1 MLKLDKW
8 LSKQLGYSAYNL
20 NVAYLKKFN
29 FLEARSKKILITIK
43 SNKRI
48 NNYFLKKNKIK
59 FIEKNLTFFKKV
71 SPDKN
76 TEHKEFQ
83 NIRFSKKR
91 DKKSVL
97 DIAQNAFI
105 KSRFFQD
112 IKIKKNI
119 AKKIKRNW
127 TLNFFIKKRGDYLIV
142 SEINKKVVGFLL
154 MLKSQSN
161 YIIDLIAVKK
171 SYKNLGFASK
181 MLNFFHN
188 FVVKKKNSIIHVS
201 TQAINKE
208 SIKFYKKNKFKIKY
222 KKYIYHFHTC

>member
-1 MLKLDKW
+1 LLKLDKW

-20 NVAYLKKFN
+20 NAAYLKQFN

-48 NNYFLKKNKIK
+48 DNYFLKKNKIK

-71 SPDKN
+71 SPNTN

-83 NIRFSKKR
+83 NIRFSKKK
-91 DKKSVL
+91 DKKLVL
-97 DIAQNAFI
+97 GIAQNAFM

-112 IKIKKNI
+112 TKIKKNI

-127 TLNFFIKKRGDYLIV
+127 ILNFFTKTRGDYLIV

-161 YIIDLIAVKK
+161 YIIDLIAVNR

-188 FVVKKKNSIIHVS
+188 FVVKKKNSIIFVS
-201 TQAINKE
+201 TQAINKG
-208 SIKFYKKNKFKIKY
+208 SIKFYKKNKFKIKH

>member
-29 FLEARSKKILITIK
+29 FLDARSKKILITIK

-112 IKIKKNI
+112 ITI
-119 AKKIKRNW
+119 
-127 TLNFFIKKRGDYLIV
+127 
-142 SEINKKVVGFLL
+142 
-154 MLKSQSN
+154 
-161 YIIDLIAVKK
+161 
-171 SYKNLGFASK
+171 LGF
-181 MLNFFHN
+181 
-188 FVVKKKNSIIHVS
+188 
-201 TQAINKE
+201 
-208 SIKFYKKNKFKIKY
+208 
-222 KKYIYHFHTC
+222 